1 MDSSWKR
8 LVRSYLGLFLRE
20 RQKKVTTISEIL
32 EKFYADHEMK
42 PYISPERDLEAW
54 LLDPKPVSKRNMEL
68 LHDVLVAG
76 DIILLWRIN
85 FGTFTT
91 ETWFP
96 KYFEYTY
103 GIHAPEHLKAL
114 VDKDY
119 AYIESAFGSLDHI
132 NATMKKAI
140 LKKKG
145 VAGLSKMKAADLNQ
159 ALANHFTEEE
169 LAQEFT
175 VRGYQL
181 TEKGKQ
187 ALKEHQAIIDRHP
200 KKNL

>member
-159 ALANHFTEEE
+159 ALADHFTEEE
-169 LAQEFT
+169 LAQQFT

-181 TEKGKQ
+181 MDKGKQ

-200 KKNL
+200 KQNL

>member
-1 MDSSWKR
+1 MKEIGKELSR
-8 LVRSYLGLFLRE
+8 LVFKRKT
-20 RQKKVTTISEIL
+20 KKVTTISEIL

-54 LLDPKPVSKRNMEL
+54 LLDTKPVSKRNMEL

-145 VAGLSKMKAADLNQ
+145 VAGLSKMKAADFNQ
-159 ALANHFTEEE
+159 ALADHFTEEE
-169 LAQEFT
+169 LAQQFT

-181 TEKGKQ
+181 MDKGKQ